1 MFIRF
6 FVFLITLYWGVRSL
20 AVMQTQCQVIQQSQG
35 PTQVSSL
42 RIQNQGHGRG
52 VMSLIT
58 QQSGQ
63 NHLEIIHS
71 EGQLKNEGKLIAF
84 AGESKL
90 GRTALLVK
98 DNAGTVTIQDNQ
110 FTVICKESIKTI
122 K

>member
-1 MFIRF
+1 MASI
-6 FVFLITLYWGVRSL
+6 
-20 AVMQTQCQVIQQSQG
+20 QTQCQVIQQSQG
-35 PTQVSSL
+35 SKQISSL
-42 RIQNQGHGRG
+42 RIQNQGNGKG

-58 QQSGQ
+58 QRFGGD
-63 NHLEIIHS
+63 HLEIINS

-98 DNAGTVTIQDNQ
+98 DNVGTVTIRDNQ
-110 FTVICKESIKTI
+110 FTVVCKESLKTI